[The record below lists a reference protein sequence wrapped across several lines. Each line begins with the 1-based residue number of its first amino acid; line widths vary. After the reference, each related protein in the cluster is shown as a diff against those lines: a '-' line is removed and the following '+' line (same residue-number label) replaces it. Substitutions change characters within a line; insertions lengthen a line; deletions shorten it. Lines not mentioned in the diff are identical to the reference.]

1 MPIFKKGDANMA
13 SNYRPISLLSVVGKL
28 FERIIHKNIHNFLLD
43 NDLFYKYQSGF
54 LPNNSTVYQLLEIY
68 HSIVTGMEDKT
79 NTCFIFCDVSKAFD
93 RVWHKGLIVKL
104 EAHGIKGSLLQFLS
118 NYLSDRKQSVFVN
131 SSMSSFKTT
140 NAGVPQG
147 SVLGP
152 LMFLLYVNDIA
163 DNLLNISRLFAD
175 DTSVSSSSN
184 DTQEIKRTLERDME
198 KVLDWSNKWKVS
210 FNPSKTELLFIG
222 NCPDDFEIIFNNTP
236 IKPIDSH
243 KHLGLTFSSNAKW
256 SLHIDNICN
265 SALRRINFLKKLKYK
280 LTRCTLNKIYCTFI
294 LPILEYGCEVWG
306 GCSKG
311 DEEKLEKVQL
321 EAARLVTGLP
331 LFTSKC
337 YLYSETGWEKLCDRR
352 ERRKLTLFH
361 KIFHNNTPEYLSDII
376 TPYKRNNVYNLRSDA
391 DFVPPNFRLLT
402 TNRSF
407 FPSTIRSWDTLEQ
420 DLRHCPSFTYFKSTL
435 KSRRDVHITPL
446 YLLVGDRKWNI
457 LQTRLRCHAS
467 ALNSDLYRVNLT
479 DSPFCQCGN
488 MNEDAH
494 HFLFECIL
502 YTNHR
507 VKLYNKVMNYQPI
520 TTDKLLSGDPV

>member
-1 MPIFKKGDANMA
+1 MIDDINICIVTSRVAVA
-13 SNYRPISLLSVVGKL
+13 KL
-28 FERIIHKNIHNFLLD
+28 FERIIHKYIHNFLLD
-43 NDLFYKYQSGF
+43 NDLFYKYQGGF

-68 HSIVTGMEDKT
+68 HSIVTGMGDKT

-104 EAHGIKGSLLQFLS
+104 EAHGIKGSLLQFLN

-243 KHLGLTFSSNAKW
+243 KHLGLTFSSNARW
-256 SLHIDNICN
+256 SLHI
-265 SALRRINFLKKLKYK
+265 Y
-280 LTRCTLNKIYCTFI
+280 TQT
-294 LPILEYGCEVWG
+294 
-306 GCSKG
+306 
-311 DEEKLEKVQL
+311 KVKQHHI
-321 EAARLVTGLP
+321 
-331 LFTSKC
+331 F
-337 YLYSETGWEKLCDRR
+337 SETLFWKLQNG
-352 ERRKLTLFH
+352 
-361 KIFHNNTPEYLSDII
+361 IY
-376 TPYKRNNVYNLRSDA
+376 
-391 DFVPPNFRLLT
+391 
-402 TNRSF
+402 
-407 FPSTIRSWDTLEQ
+407 
-420 DLRHCPSFTYFKSTL
+420 
-435 KSRRDVHITPL
+435 
-446 YLLVGDRKWNI
+446 GKW
-457 LQTRLRCHAS
+457 
-467 ALNSDLYRVNLT
+467 
-479 DSPFCQCGN
+479 
-488 MNEDAH
+488 
-494 HFLFECIL
+494 
-502 YTNHR
+502 
-507 VKLYNKVMNYQPI
+507 K
-520 TTDKLLSGDPV
+520 